1 MAWQQRAS
9 GRAEAEGRCLLVQ
22 AISVNR
28 LTGLPR
34 RRRLPAEEDGQTL
47 ASVGLTGAAV
57 VCVEEE

>member
-1 MAWQQRAS
+1 M
-9 GRAEAEGRCLLVQ
+9 VQ

-28 LTGLPR
+28 LTGWRPMR